1 MAFTIIRHQNSS
13 YSMRV
18 ELFLAKRFAVSLRHD
33 VFTFFTTS
41 ATTLS
46 IALGYVAVCVA
57 ISILQGYSSKIV
69 ETATMFSS
77 DVIVR
82 SQIAVDFEDPSSI
95 LQRVRSVP
103 DVQNVAITLER
114 EALIKHKGQLD
125 GVLLNGI
132 ELSRYVVFA
141 NVLKSRDADR
151 TLQSGIVIGS
161 GVSRTLQADVGD
173 SITLIFQK
181 QGSSAP
187 GVRRVRVVGVFESG
201 MGTQDEN
208 VALLHIDSLR
218 AYSGAAPTAA
228 SVVMISTMAN
238 DQADQVAQDIRHMY
252 SSSAFVFT
260 YKDVFQGVWGW
271 IEMQRKPIPI
281 ILGLLSLVA
290 VVSIVSSLLI
300 TIVQKTRSIA
310 ILSTLGLSSRRI
322 GFVVLLRACT
332 SALLGVMIGGLIT
345 GAFVYGQATYHWIR
359 LDSSL
364 YYVSELPVHFDPV
377 LAILI
382 AIGIMALTI
391 AVSLVPMAIARR
403 ITPARALRFS

>member
-1 MAFTIIRHQNSS
+1 
-13 YSMRV
+13 MRV

-33 VFTFFTTS
+33 VFTLFTTS
-41 ATTLS
+41 VTTLS

-57 ISILQGYSSKIV
+57 VSILQGYSDKIV

-95 LQRVRSVP
+95 VRRVRSVSN
-103 DVQNVAITLER
+103 VQDVAIALER

-132 ELSRYVVFA
+132 ELSRYAVFA
-141 NVLKSRDADR
+141 NVLTSRDAEKPL
-151 TLQSGIVIGS
+151 TSGIVIGS
-161 GVSRTLQADVGD
+161 GVSRTLQANVGD
-173 SITLIFQK
+173 SITLILQK
-181 QGSSAP
+181 QGSTVP
-187 GVRRVRVVGVFESG
+187 VVRRVRVVGVFESG
-201 MGTQDEN
+201 MGTQDDN

-218 AYSGAAPTAA
+218 TYSGSMPTAA
-228 SVVMISTMAN
+228 SVVMVKTAAI
-238 DQADQVAQDIRHMY
+238 DQADQVAQAIRHIY
-252 SSSAFVFT
+252 SSSAFVLT
-260 YKDVFQGVWGW
+260 YKDVFQGAWGW

-290 VVSIVSSLLI
+290 VVSIISSLLL

-332 SALLGVMIGGLIT
+332 SALLGVLIGGLIT
-345 GAFVYGQATYHWIR
+345 GAFVYVQSTYHWIR

-382 AIGIMALTI
+382 AIGIMVLTV

>member
-1 MAFTIIRHQNSS
+1 
-13 YSMRV
+13 V
-18 ELFLAKRFAVSLRHD
+18 
-33 VFTFFTTS
+33 
-41 ATTLS
+41 
-46 IALGYVAVCVA
+46 
-57 ISILQGYSSKIV
+57 SILQGYSDKIV

-82 SQIAVDFEDPSSI
+82 SQIAVDFEDPSAI
-95 LQRVRSVP
+95 VQRVRSIS
-103 DVQNVAITLER
+103 DVQDVAIALER

-132 ELSRYVVFA
+132 ELSRYAVFA
-141 NVLKSRDADR
+141 NVLKTRDAEKPL
-151 TLQSGIVIGS
+151 TSGIVIGS

-181 QGSSAP
+181 QGSAVP

-218 AYSGAAPTAA
+218 AYSGSTPSAA
-228 SVVMISTMAN
+228 SIVMVKTSSS
-238 DQADQVAQDIRHMY
+238 DDADQVAQDIRHIY
-252 SSSAFVFT
+252 ASSAFVLT
-260 YKDVFQGVWGW
+260 YKEVFQGVWGW

-290 VVSIVSSLLI
+290 VVSIVSSLLL

-345 GAFVYGQATYHWIR
+345 CAFVYGQATYHWIR

-382 AIGIMALTI
+382 AIGIMALTV

>member
-1 MAFTIIRHQNSS
+1 
-13 YSMRV
+13 MRV

-33 VFTFFTTS
+33 VFTLFTTS
-41 ATTLS
+41 VTTLS

-57 ISILQGYSSKIV
+57 VSILQGYSDKIV

-95 LQRVRSVP
+95 VRRVRSISN
-103 DVQNVAITLER
+103 VQDVAIALER

-132 ELSRYVVFA
+132 ELSRYAVFA
-141 NVLKSRDADR
+141 NVLTSRDAVR

-181 QGSSAP
+181 QGSAVP

-218 AYSGAAPTAA
+218 AYSGSTPSAA
-228 SVVMISTMAN
+228 SIVMVKTSSS
-238 DQADQVAQDIRHMY
+238 DDADQVAQDIRHIY
-252 SSSAFVFT
+252 ASSAFVLT
-260 YKDVFQGVWGW
+260 YKEVFQGVWGW

-290 VVSIVSSLLI
+290 VVSIVSSLLL

-382 AIGIMALTI
+382 AIGIMFLTV